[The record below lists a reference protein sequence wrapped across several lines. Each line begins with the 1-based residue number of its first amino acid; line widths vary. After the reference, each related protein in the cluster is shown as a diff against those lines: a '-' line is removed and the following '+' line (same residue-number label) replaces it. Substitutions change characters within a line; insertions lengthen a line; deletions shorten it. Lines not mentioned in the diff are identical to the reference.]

1 MKILMKEKMKEEI
14 VEEKTDIQPEQ
25 ATEDPVLENQEPAQE
40 AIDESKEKMPDIP
53 DLADE
58 KAEKSEP
65 PKIPTNCYSEEKPVE
80 SEKNWKTKL
89 KSLLISEKD
98 EHGKEYLKNV
108 LILFGINFVLL
119 LLYQLYNDINYYHNF
134 GPNSFIGSNMRL
146 GELILFDAYIS
157 GYFSICQTVIS
168 ALVLLPTYKFKIKNR
183 YRILIAWVI
192 TFALSI
198 VWVINNLVVLF

>member
-1 MKILMKEKMKEEI
+1 MKEKMKEEI

-25 ATEDPVLENQEPAQE
+25 VTEKPVLENQEPAQE
-40 AIDESKEKMPDIP
+40 TTDESKEKIPDVP

-65 PKIPTNCYSEEKPVE
+65 PKIPTNACGEKEDVEETKG
-80 SEKNWKTKL
+80 WKQKIKL
-89 KSLLISEKD
+89 LLISEKN
-98 EHGKEYLKNV
+98 EHGKEYLKSV
-108 LILFGINFVLL
+108 LILLGINFALL
-119 LLYQLYNDINYYHNF
+119 LLYQLYNDLNYYHNF

-146 GELILFDAYIS
+146 GEVILFDAYIS
-157 GYFSICQTVIS
+157 GYFSICQTIIS
-168 ALVLLPTYKFKIKNR
+168 ALALLPTYKLKVKNR
-183 YRILIAWVI
+183 YRILIAWAI

>member
-1 MKILMKEKMKEEI
+1 MKEKMKEENI
-14 VEEKTDIQPEQ
+14 EEKTDIQPEQ
-25 ATEDPVLENQEPAQE
+25 ATKEHVLENQEPAQE
-40 AIDESKEKMPDIP
+40 TTDESKEKIPDVP

-58 KAEKSEP
+58 KSEKSEP
-65 PKIPTNCYSEEKPVE
+65 PKIPTNNSGEKDGWM
-80 SEKNWKTKL
+80 EKAKRFR
-89 KSLLISEKD
+89 D

-108 LILFGINFVLL
+108 LILLGINFVLL
-119 LLYQLYNDINYYHNF
+119 LLYQLYNDLNYYHNF

-146 GELILFDAYIS
+146 GEVILFDAYIS

-168 ALVLLPTYKFKIKNR
+168 ALALLPTYKLKIKNR
-183 YRILIAWVI
+183 YRILIAWTI

>member
-1 MKILMKEKMKEEI
+1 MKEKMKEEI

-25 ATEDPVLENQEPAQE
+25 VTEKPVLENQEPAQE
-40 AIDESKEKMPDIP
+40 TTDESKEKIPDVP

-65 PKIPTNCYSEEKPVE
+65 PKIPTNDANNEGKEVVEEGNDW
-80 SEKNWKTKL
+80 KNKIKL
-89 KSLLISEKD
+89 FKD
-98 EHGKEYLKNV
+98 EHGKEYLKSV
-108 LILFGINFVLL
+108 LILLGINFALL

-134 GPNSFIGSNMRL
+134 DPNSFIGSNMRL

-157 GYFSICQTVIS
+157 GYFSICQTVVS
-168 ALVLLPTYKFKIKNR
+168 ALALLPTYKLKIKNR
-183 YRILIAWVI
+183 YRILIAWAI

>member
-1 MKILMKEKMKEEI
+1 MKEEKKEKI
-14 VEEKTDIQPEQ
+14 VEGKTDIQPEQ
-25 ATEDPVLENQEPAQE
+25 ATEEHVLENQKQVQE
-40 AIDESKEKMPDIP
+40 TAEEIP

-58 KAEKSEP
+58 KTEKPELP
-65 PKIPTNCYSEEKPVE
+65 EIPTNDSGGKDGWMEKA
-80 SEKNWKTKL
+80 KRFR
-89 KSLLISEKD
+89 D
-98 EHGKEYLKNV
+98 EHSKEYLKNI
-108 LILFGINFVLL
+108 LILLGINFVLL

-146 GELILFDAYIS
+146 GEVIIFDAYIS

-168 ALVLLPTYKFKIKNR
+168 ALALLPTYKLKIKNR

-198 VWVINNLVVLF
+198 VWVINNLVMLF

>member
-1 MKILMKEKMKEEI
+1 MKEEKKEKI
-14 VEEKTDIQPEQ
+14 VEAKTDI
-25 ATEDPVLENQEPAQE
+25 ATEDHVLKNQEPVQE
-40 AIDESKEKMPDIP
+40 TTDESKEKIP
-53 DLADE
+53 DVPDLSDE
-58 KAEKSEP
+58 KAEKLEP

-80 SEKNWKTKL
+80 SEKNWKKKL

-108 LILFGINFVLL
+108 LILLGINFVLL
-119 LLYQLYNDINYYHNF
+119 LLYQLYNDVNYYHNF

-146 GELILFDAYIS
+146 GEVILFDAYIS

-168 ALVLLPTYKFKIKNR
+168 ALALLPTYKLKIKNR
-183 YRILIAWVI
+183 YRIIIAWAI

>member
-1 MKILMKEKMKEEI
+1 MKEEKKEKI

-25 ATEDPVLENQEPAQE
+25 ATEKPVLENQEPAQE
-40 AIDESKEKMPDIP
+40 VIDESKEKMPDIP
-53 DLADE
+53 DLSDE
-58 KAEKSEP
+58 KTEKSKP

-80 SEKNWKTKL
+80 SEKDWKKKL

-108 LILFGINFVLL
+108 LILLGINFALL

-146 GELILFDAYIS
+146 GEVIMFDAYIS

-168 ALVLLPTYKFKIKNR
+168 ALALLPTYKLKIKNR
-183 YRILIAWVI
+183 YRILIAWAI

-198 VWVINNLVVLF
+198 VWVINNLVILF

>member
-65 PKIPTNCYSEEKPVE
+65 PKIPTNE
-80 SEKNWKTKL
+80 SEG
-89 KSLLISEKD
+89 KD
-98 EHGKEYLKNV
+98 GWMKKAKRFRGEHGKEYLKNV
-108 LILFGINFVLL
+108 LILLGINFVLL
-119 LLYQLYNDINYYHNF
+119 LLYQLYNDVNYYHNF

-146 GELILFDAYIS
+146 GEVILFDAYIS

-168 ALVLLPTYKFKIKNR
+168 ALALLPMYKFKIKNR
-183 YRILIAWVI
+183 YRILIAWAI